1 MISLIVI
8 IIIITLCVLSSLLI
22 YLLIHSRERFKS
34 PIGEKQ
40 RLKYSIHPS
49 MSIIT
54 KRLPSRL
61 SISNRRCS
69 SIFNSDE
76 QKLNQTRSYSLANN
90 LFTNKGSGRRQSS
103 IIDSKQIS
111 QIEFS
116 VPLTVD
122 KYRRLS
128 APVCNNLNETNQS
141 TINSI
146 IRTIKLSNQSLPC
159 LVSFSIIY
167 LKSSQIKICFRALTS
182 LPSTIQLQQLTIKVK
197 LIPDGKVK
205 YIQLKNIMEHEKIFS
220 GSNNE
225 YFVQFSNISLS
236 KLNEKGIIMKF
247 HGKDQAK
254 KSIHLGQVGNIYL
267 NQIKNLQE
275 ENQIDFIHELEIIK
289 LVRRKK

>member
-1 MISLIVI
+1 MIPLILIIVI
-8 IIIITLCVLSSLLI
+8 ITVCLLSSLLI

-34 PIGEKQ
+34 SIGEKQ
-40 RLKYSIHPS
+40 KLKYSIHPS

-61 SISNRRCS
+61 SSSSRRCS
-69 SIFNSDE
+69 SIFNPNE
-76 QKLNQTRSYSLANN
+76 PKPNQTRSYSLANN
-90 LFTNKGSGRRQSS
+90 LFTNKSSGRRQSS

-116 VPLTVD
+116 LPLTAD

-128 APVCNNLNETNQS
+128 APVCNNLNETNQN

-146 IRTIKLSNQSLPC
+146 IRTIKLSNQSLPS

-167 LKSSQIKICFRALTS
+167 LKSSQIKICFHSLTS
-182 LPSTIQLQQLTIKVK
+182 LPTAIQLQQLTIKVK

-205 YIQLKNIMEHEKIFS
+205 YIELKNIMEHEKIFS
-220 GSNNE
+220 DSNNE

-247 HGKDQAK
+247 HGKDQTK
-254 KSIHLGQVGNIYL
+254 KSIHLGQIGKICF
-267 NQIKNLQE
+267 NQIENFQE

-289 LVRRKK
+289 LVRGRK